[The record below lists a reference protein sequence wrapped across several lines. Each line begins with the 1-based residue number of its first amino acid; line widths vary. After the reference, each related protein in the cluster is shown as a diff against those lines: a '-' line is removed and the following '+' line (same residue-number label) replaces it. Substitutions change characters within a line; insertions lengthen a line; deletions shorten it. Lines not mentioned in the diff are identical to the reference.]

1 MVAATVEIVFPHMF
15 FFFALFADITIAD
28 DEYTQFSGFREFL
41 TKQVT
46 VDRKM

>member
-1 MVAATVEIVFPHMF
+1 MVAATVEIVFSYIV
-15 FFFALFADITIAD
+15 FFALFADITIAE
-28 DEYTQFSGFREFL
+28 DEYTQFSGFRKFL

>member
-1 MVAATVEIVFPHMF
+1 MVATTVEIVFPHVV
-15 FFFALFADITIAD
+15 FFAFFADIAVE
-28 DEYTQFSGFREFL
+28 DEYTQFSGFRKFL